1 MKSTLLAMTLSLAAT
16 PMAFAGAGHDDMME
30 IGQAAEVGMETR
42 TIQVKLMETEDGDM
56 VFEPRVLDMKAGET
70 VRLAIENIGELEH
83 EFVMDTVAAVAKHK
97 EVMNEFPE
105 MEHDDPNAVRLAPG
119 EKDEI
124 VWTFAN
130 AGSFQFACLIPGHY
144 EAGMH
149 GALSVS
155 AATQSIASAE
165 TFTKGVVKKID
176 AEAGKVTII
185 HEELVDLEMPAMT
198 MVFRVAD
205 AAMLETL
212 SEGEEIEFVA
222 ARVEGKLT
230 VTKLQ

>member
-1 MKSTLLAMTLSLAAT
+1 MKSTVLALTLALTAT
-16 PMAFAGAGHDDMME
+16 PMAFAGPGHDGMME
-30 IGQAAEVGMETR
+30 IGQPANAGTETR
-42 TIQVKLMETEDGDM
+42 TIQVKLMETEEGDM
-56 VFEPRVLDMKAGET
+56 IFEPRVLDFQAGET
-70 VRLAIENIGELEH
+70 VRLAIENIGEQEH
-83 EFVMDTVAAVAKHK
+83 EFVMDTVAAVAEHK
-97 EVMNEFPE
+97 ELMNEFPE

-119 EKDEI
+119 EKGEI
-124 VWTFAN
+124 IWTFAN

-155 AATQSIASAE
+155 AATQSTASAE
-165 TFTKGVVKKID
+165 TFTKGIVKKVD
-176 AEAGKVTII
+176 AKAGKVTII

-212 SEGEEIEFVA
+212 SEGKEIEFVA

>member
-1 MKSTLLAMTLSLAAT
+1 MKSTLLAMTLILAAA
-16 PMAFAGAGHDDMME
+16 PMAFASPGHDEMME
-30 IGQAAEVGMETR
+30 IGHAAEVGMETR

-70 VRLAIENIGELEH
+70 VRLAIENVGELEH
-83 EFVMDTVAAVAKHK
+83 EFVMDTVAAVAEHK
-97 EVMNEFPE
+97 ELMNKFPE

-149 GALSVS
+149 GALSVN
-155 AATQSIASAE
+155 
-165 TFTKGVVKKID
+165 
-176 AEAGKVTII
+176 
-185 HEELVDLEMPAMT
+185 
-198 MVFRVAD
+198 
-205 AAMLETL
+205 
-212 SEGEEIEFVA
+212 
-222 ARVEGKLT
+222 
-230 VTKLQ
+230 